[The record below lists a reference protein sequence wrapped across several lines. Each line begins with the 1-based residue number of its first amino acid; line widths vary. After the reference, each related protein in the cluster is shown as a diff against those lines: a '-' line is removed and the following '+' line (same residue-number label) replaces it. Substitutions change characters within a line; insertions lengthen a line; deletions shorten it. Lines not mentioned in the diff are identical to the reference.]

1 MKVMRWV
8 LWSAGGLAA
17 VLALMTV
24 AGAMMPRTFV
34 ATRTATYAKPP
45 AEVWKVI
52 TDFAATP
59 TWRPGVK
66 KAERGPDLTGKP
78 VWNET
83 FRNDMRLS
91 LVTEESVASRRLVRR
106 IFGEGLPFT
115 GRWIFALST
124 AAGGGTRIV
133 LTEEGDVPNPFFR
146 FVSQVV
152 MGHDRHLDTYL
163 TDLGK
168 HFGAEVVPSTP

>member
-1 MKVMRWV
+1 MKAMRWV
-8 LWSAGGLAA
+8 LWIAGGIAA
-17 VLALMTV
+17 VLALVTL

-34 ATRTATYAKPP
+34 ATRTATYAKSP
-45 AEVWKVI
+45 AEVWAVI

-66 KAERGPDLTGKP
+66 KAERGPDLGGKP

-91 LVTEESVASRRLVRR
+91 LVTEEAVRPTRLVRR

-115 GRWIFALST
+115 GRWIFVLSP
-124 AAGGGTRIV
+124 AAGGTRIV

-163 TDLGK
+163 KDLGK
-168 HFGAEVVPSTP
+168 HFGAEVQPSAP